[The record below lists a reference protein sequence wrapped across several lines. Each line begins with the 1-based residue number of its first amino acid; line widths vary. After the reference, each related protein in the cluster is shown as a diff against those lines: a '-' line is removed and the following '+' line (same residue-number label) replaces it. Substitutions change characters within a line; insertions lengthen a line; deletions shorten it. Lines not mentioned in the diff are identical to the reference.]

1 MRDEAYVCLARLMES
16 FLKQSDQ
23 GQKGLIPV
31 RSDDIAD
38 HYELDERRIGSGSFG
53 HVFSARQKQTGLQVA
68 IKKVLIFDP
77 EQKERLDTEACI
89 MKDRRR
95 VPSRPVREDLDH
107 PNICKLMATYE
118 KGRFMFF
125 VMEYCKGK
133 DVLERLMSLD
143 EQKFGEHQAAK
154 IVHQTALALHYAQKR
169 GIAHRD
175 VKPENLVFVSDEE
188 SDSFVKVVDWGLS
201 SYCGERKM
209 RSAVGSYVYCAPEIL
224 AKKLSRNSKSYTASC
239 DLWSLGIL
247 IYVLLCGHPPFRGDA
262 TQLLKMAKEEKLIP
276 QDDIWKAL
284 SREAKHLIQGLLRV
298 KPEKRLKFEE
308 VLKHPWFQLQKLG
321 RTQWTFR
328 DSSECDGDGVLTIQE
343 VRQGFAA
350 LGSGNLETVEIEEL
364 FAIID
369 MDGSGTIDYTEFVA
383 AAVGERLFQEESALM
398 AAFEA
403 FNHEPDGVIT
413 LQEIEHV
420 LRSCDAQKVWSD
432 DAVHSMAVE
441 AQHHFTSESTIDF
454 DHFRESIVAHV
465 ASRRGRCDSHP
476 REPAELLEMVPRRAA
491 PGAARN
497 ARGYAAGR
505 ELGER

>member
-1 MRDEAYVCLARLMES
+1 MRQRTHKYSLPVGRV
-16 FLKQSDQ
+16 
-23 GQKGLIPV
+23 IP
-31 RSDDIAD
+31 SPELAD

-53 HVFSARQKQTGLQVA
+53 HVFSVARPIPPRQVA

-89 MKDRRR
+89 MK
-95 VPSRPVREDLDH
+95 DLDH

-284 SREAKHLIQGLLRV
+284 SREAKHLIQGTPSERTAERANCLLRV

-308 VLKHPWFQLQKLG
+308 AAEVVALG
-321 RTQWTFR
+321 RRHW
-328 DSSECDGDGVLTIQE
+328 LP
-343 VRQGFAA
+343 
-350 LGSGNLETVEIEEL
+350 LL
-364 FAIID
+364 
-369 MDGSGTIDYTEFVA
+369 
-383 AAVGERLFQEESALM
+383 
-398 AAFEA
+398 
-403 FNHEPDGVIT
+403 
-413 LQEIEHV
+413 LQ
-420 LRSCDAQKVWSD
+420 LR
-432 DAVHSMAVE
+432 
-441 AQHHFTSESTIDF
+441 
-454 DHFRESIVAHV
+454 
-465 ASRRGRCDSHP
+465 
-476 REPAELLEMVPRRAA
+476 
-491 PGAARN
+491 
-497 ARGYAAGR
+497 
-505 ELGER
+505 